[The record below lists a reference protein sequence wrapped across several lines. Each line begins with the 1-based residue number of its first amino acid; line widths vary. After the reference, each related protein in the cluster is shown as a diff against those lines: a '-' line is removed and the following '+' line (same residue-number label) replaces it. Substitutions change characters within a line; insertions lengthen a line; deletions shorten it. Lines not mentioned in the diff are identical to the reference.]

1 MNGSKIVIRK
11 GASRGFTLIEILIV
25 VVILGILA
33 AIVIPQFSSASQE
46 AAVSSVRSQL
56 QTLRSQVELY
66 RVQNNEY
73 PATGAISSDSSAN
86 VPGGFQDLVDG
97 GYLQRL
103 PEVPAGWQIDLSD
116 TGAITAQWIG
126 NGDAPNGLTDEQIAD
141 W

>member
-1 MNGSKIVIRK
+1 MKVSNGNK
-11 GASRGFTLIEILIV
+11 RGFTLIEILIV

-46 AAVSSVRSQL
+46 ASISSVRSQL

-66 RVQNNEY
+66 RVQNNGY
-73 PATGAISSDSSAN
+73 PTGGTISSDSTAN
-86 VPGGFQDLVDG
+86 DPGGFETLVTG

-103 PEVPAGWQIDLSD
+103 PEVPAGWEIKLALDETTGLMEVTAAYTGSD
-116 TGAITAQWIG
+116 TL
-126 NGDAPNGLTDEQIAD
+126 PNGIDPAN

>member
-1 MNGSKIVIRK
+1 MKVSNRNT
-11 GASRGFTLIEILIV
+11 RGFTLIEILIV

-46 AAVSSVRSQL
+46 ASISSVRSQL

-73 PATGAISSDSSAN
+73 PAIGTISAAVADN
-86 VPGGFQDLVDG
+86 NPGGFQTLVDG

-103 PEVPAGWQIDLSD
+103 PEVPAGWQIALTD
-116 TGAITAQWIG
+116 TGTLTAAYTG
-126 NGDAPNGLTDEQIAD
+126 ADTLPNGIDPAT

>member
-1 MNGSKIVIRK
+1 MNGSKNVIRK
-11 GASRGFTLIEILIV
+11 GANRGFTLIEILIV

-66 RVQNNEY
+66 RVQNNTY
-73 PATGAISSDSSAN
+73 PATGAISSDTAAN

-103 PEVPAGWQIDLSD
+103 PEVPAGWQIDLAD

-126 NGDAPNGLTDEQIAD
+126 TGEAPNGLTADQIAG

>member
-1 MNGSKIVIRK
+1 MKVSKR
-11 GASRGFTLIEILIV
+11 STRGFTLIEILIV

-46 AAVSSVRSQL
+46 ASISSVRSQL

-73 PATGAISSDSSAN
+73 PAVGTISSDDDAN
-86 VPGGFQDLVDG
+86 NPGGFQTLVDG

-103 PEVPAGWQIDLSD
+103 PEVPAGWQIELAA
-116 TGAITAQWIG
+116 TGDITAG
-126 NGDAPNGLTDEQIAD
+126 YTGGDDLPAGVDPAN

>member
-1 MNGSKIVIRK
+1 MNGSKLMGRK
-11 GASRGFTLIEILIV
+11 GVSRGFTLIEILIV

-46 AAVSSVRSQL
+46 AAISSVRSQL

-66 RVQNNEY
+66 RVQNNGY
-73 PATGAISSDSSAN
+73 PAEGVVSSDSASNA
-86 VPGGFQDLVDG
+86 PGGFQDLVNG

-103 PEVPAGWQIDLSD
+103 PEVPAGWQISLAA
-116 TGAITAQWIG
+116 TGEVTASWVG
-126 NGDAPNGLTDEQIAD
+126 AGDPPNSLTALQIAS

>member
-1 MNGSKIVIRK
+1 MKVSKRNT
-11 GASRGFTLIEILIV
+11 RGFTLIEILIV

-46 AAVSSVRSQL
+46 ASISSVRSQL

-73 PATGAISSDSSAN
+73 PAEGTISSDATAN
-86 VPGGFQDLVDG
+86 NPGGFQTLVDG

-103 PEVPAGWQIDLSD
+103 PEVPAGWQIALAL
-116 TGAITAQWIG
+116 TGEITADYTG
-126 NGDAPNGLTDEQIAD
+126 TDALPNGIDPAT